1 MPKFSDD
8 FFTQKESKKKFKPK
22 KYRAW
27 TELDNEST
35 FNFESENNVDIKQ
48 ESKQTQTKVNLK
60 SNDSQTEVNT
70 DSNQS
75 QNEVKPKSKQ
85 TQTKVNLKSNDSQT
99 EVNTDSNQSQNEVKP
114 KSKQTQTKVNLKS
127 NDSQTEVNTDS
138 NQSQNE
144 VKPKSKQT
152 QTKVN
157 LKSNDSQTEVN
168 TDSNQSQNEVKQE
181 SNIANLSTF
190 SPLSKL
196 ILDYIYSRTHHDN
209 KRETDE
215 IKIQDIAKQCHTT
228 ISGAKVTV
236 QRLTKKSYIIRT
248 MFKAGKFGWSK
259 YKICN
264 DLYKQIQTTKN
275 PIETRVKEQNQFS
288 IYNNTITTNKNNNPT
303 DQKTDSTQNNELLDL
318 IKKQSEQISELQK
331 QQSQLNQPQSVE
343 VKKDQGGSVEDVTAT
358 ELNEDDWLD
367 LDYSS
372 LTEFGFKKSHVNQIK
387 KFNAKL
393 DTDSQLTVDSVQDS
407 IEHYAW
413 ALRNKLSEM
422 ENYAPSTNRLR
433 GLLGVLKKGGE
444 WVEPN
449 YKSPEDL
456 AYEASL
462 KAKKER
468 LEKIKAQK
476 DELFMLEFEM
486 WRDGL
491 SDEQLAEVEE
501 KGKLK
506 AAMPPSAFKN
516 KGDNTYYVNALKS
529 YYKKNEYKG

>member
-1 MPKFSDD
+1 MALKKDIFNKYIQTRESNDLNDALKRKKRYTHNKVFELSTDD
-8 FFTQKESKKKFKPK
+8 QSNSTNNNKQLVKDDSNASQKPVKD
-22 KYRAW
+22 
-27 TELDNEST
+27 L
-35 FNFESENNVDIKQ
+35 
-48 ESKQTQTKVNLK
+48 
-60 SNDSQTEVNT
+60 SNDSQTLVKD
-70 DSNQS
+70 DSNAS
-75 QNEVKPKSKQ
+75 QEPVKD
-85 TQTKVNLKSNDSQT
+85 LSNDSQT
-99 EVNTDSNQSQNEVKP
+99 LVKDDSNASQEPVKDLSNASQEP
-114 KSKQTQTKVNLKS
+114 VKDLS
-127 NDSQTEVNTDS
+127 NDSQTLVKDDS
-138 NQSQNE
+138 NASQE
-144 VKPKSKQT
+144 PVKD
-152 QTKVN
+152 
-157 LKSNDSQTEVN
+157 LSNDSQTLVKD
-168 TDSNQSQNEVKQE
+168 DSNASQEPVKDLSNDSQTLVKDDSNASQDSVDIHLENLTGLQEQIVNYMLNNFENKNLRVTIKMTTAMFISALE
-181 SNIANLSTF
+181 SNKSMVEQGIYRL
-190 SPLSKL
+190 KKKG
-196 ILDYIYSRTHHDN
+196 YI
-209 KRETDE
+209 
-215 IKIQDIAKQCHTT
+215 
-228 ISGAKVTV
+228 
-236 QRLTKKSYIIRT
+236 
-248 MFKAGKFGWSK
+248 
-259 YKICN
+259 
-264 DLYKQIQTTKN
+264 DLYKRKNGRGGWCQYKLHKNLIIFKNASQTNKN
-275 PIETRVKEQNQFS
+275 ISP
-288 IYNNTITTNKNNNPT
+288 IYNNTITTNKNNNT
-303 DQKTDSTQNNELLDL
+303 NDQKTDSTEKDNL
-318 IKKQSEQISELQK
+318 IAQMQQQISELQK

-343 VKKDQGGSVEDVTAT
+343 VKKDQGDSVEDVTVT

-393 DTDSQLTVDSVQDS
+393 DADSQLTADSVQDS

-433 GLLGVLKKGGE
+433 GLLGVLKRGGE

>member
-1 MPKFSDD
+1 MLQKAEKKLKSENKDD
-8 FFTQKESKKKFKPK
+8 VIAPWQSTSITNAESTESKNNTVETKVGTKSTESKNNVETKVGTKSTESKNNVETKVGTKSTESKNNVETKVGTKSTESKNNVETKVGTKSTESKNNVETKVGTKSTESKNNVETKVGTKSTESKNNVETKVGTKSTESKNNVETKVGTNLGNKLYYNIQYLSGLQLDLMRYIYKNKFQEQK
-22 KYRAW
+22 KYYIHLNTNNAAIESGI
-27 TELDNEST
+27 TLDKFRVSLRRIENKKIIIRESGVMGRHGFSI
-35 FNFESENNVDIKQ
+35 FNIP
-48 ESKQTQTKVNLK
+48 
-60 SNDSQTEVNT
+60 NDSIKYFAQFHLTESGN
-70 DSNQS
+70 
-75 QNEVKPKSKQ
+75 KQ
-85 TQTKVNLKSNDSQT
+85 
-99 EVNTDSNQSQNEVKP
+99 
-114 KSKQTQTKVNLKS
+114 
-127 NDSQTEVNTDS
+127 
-138 NQSQNE
+138 
-144 VKPKSKQT
+144 
-152 QTKVN
+152 
-157 LKSNDSQTEVN
+157 
-168 TDSNQSQNEVKQE
+168 
-181 SNIANLSTF
+181 
-190 SPLSKL
+190 
-196 ILDYIYSRTHHDN
+196 
-209 KRETDE
+209 
-215 IKIQDIAKQCHTT
+215 
-228 ISGAKVTV
+228 
-236 QRLTKKSYIIRT
+236 
-248 MFKAGKFGWSK
+248 
-259 YKICN
+259 
-264 DLYKQIQTTKN
+264 
-275 PIETRVKEQNQFS
+275 QNQPP
-288 IYNNTITTNKNNNPT
+288 IYNNTITINKNNNT
-303 DQKTDSTQNNELLDL
+303 NDQKTDSTEKDNL
-318 IKKQSEQISELQK
+318 IAQMQQQISELQK

-343 VKKDQGGSVEDVTAT
+343 VKKDQSAKIEDVTVT
-358 ELNEDDWLD
+358 ELNENDWLD

-393 DTDSQLTVDSVQDS
+393 DANSQLTVDSVQDS

-433 GLLGVLKKGGE
+433 GLLGVLKRGGE

>member
-1 MPKFSDD
+1 MPKIENFKRKNIRAWDD
-8 FFTQKESKKKFKPK
+8 NLLDSLKIKNPDKDSKEVQLDSNTIQDVLPRVSNNERKILTAIVKKMVENESNCTHDMNTQK
-22 KYRAW
+22 
-27 TELDNEST
+27 L
-35 FNFESENNVDIKQ
+35 
-48 ESKQTQTKVNLK
+48 TQDVG
-60 SNDSQTEVNT
+60 
-70 DSNQS
+70 
-75 QNEVKPKSKQ
+75 
-85 TQTKVNLKSNDSQT
+85 
-99 EVNTDSNQSQNEVKP
+99 
-114 KSKQTQTKVNLKS
+114 
-127 NDSQTEVNTDS
+127 
-138 NQSQNE
+138 
-144 VKPKSKQT
+144 
-152 QTKVN
+152 
-157 LKSNDSQTEVN
+157 
-168 TDSNQSQNEVKQE
+168 
-181 SNIANLSTF
+181 
-190 SPLSKL
+190 
-196 ILDYIYSRTHHDN
+196 
-209 KRETDE
+209 
-215 IKIQDIAKQCHTT
+215 TT
-228 ISGAKVTV
+228 INGLKTGLRRLV
-236 QRLTKKSYIIRT
+236 QKGILFRDT
-248 MFKAGKFGWSK
+248 GKRGVGGVIKFSTTTSIK
-259 YKICN
+259 NKLLNFLSDELSLMN
-264 DLYKQIQTTKN
+264 DREEK
-275 PIETRVKEQNQFS
+275 QNQPP
-288 IYNNTITTNKNNNPT
+288 IYNNTITTNKNNNPV
-303 DQKTDSTQNNELLDL
+303 DQKTDSTEKDNL
-318 IKKQSEQISELQK
+318 IAQIQQQILELQK

-343 VKKDQGGSVEDVTAT
+343 VKKDQSAKIEDITVT

-393 DTDSQLTVDSVQDS
+393 DADSQLTVDSVQDS

-433 GLLGVLKKGGE
+433 GLLGVLKRGGE

-491 SDEQLAEVEE
+491 SDEQLAEVEG

>member
-1 MPKFSDD
+1 M
-8 FFTQKESKKKFKPK
+8 Q
-22 KYRAW
+22 
-27 TELDNEST
+27 
-35 FNFESENNVDIKQ
+35 Q
-48 ESKQTQTKVNLK
+48 
-60 SNDSQTEVNT
+60 
-70 DSNQS
+70 
-75 QNEVKPKSKQ
+75 
-85 TQTKVNLKSNDSQT
+85 
-99 EVNTDSNQSQNEVKP
+99 
-114 KSKQTQTKVNLKS
+114 
-127 NDSQTEVNTDS
+127 
-138 NQSQNE
+138 
-144 VKPKSKQT
+144 
-152 QTKVN
+152 
-157 LKSNDSQTEVN
+157 
-168 TDSNQSQNEVKQE
+168 
-181 SNIANLSTF
+181 
-190 SPLSKL
+190 
-196 ILDYIYSRTHHDN
+196 
-209 KRETDE
+209 
-215 IKIQDIAKQCHTT
+215 
-228 ISGAKVTV
+228 
-236 QRLTKKSYIIRT
+236 
-248 MFKAGKFGWSK
+248 
-259 YKICN
+259 
-264 DLYKQIQTTKN
+264 
-275 PIETRVKEQNQFS
+275 
-288 IYNNTITTNKNNNPT
+288 
-303 DQKTDSTQNNELLDL
+303 
-318 IKKQSEQISELQK
+318 QISELQK

-343 VKKDQGGSVEDVTAT
+343 VKKDQSAKIEDVTVT
-358 ELNEDDWLD
+358 ELNENDWLD

-393 DTDSQLTVDSVQDS
+393 DANSQLTVDSVQDS

-433 GLLGVLKKGGE
+433 GLLGVLKRGGE